1 MIPFGNETVT
11 LIVRSETTDSSGRHH
26 ASYAKH
32 TLTGCSWRRRT
43 QRSREET
50 VHKDAE
56 SITVRVPPGQTIPA
70 VGDLMIFGEYSG
82 TISSSADFE
91 GIIEAKRSTGGAFL
105 VQSVS
110 DNTMSGSPIPHFKA
124 AGWL

>member
-26 ASYAKH
+26 ASYTNHK
-32 TLTGCSWRRRT
+32 LTGCSWRRRT

-50 VHKDAE
+50 VHKTAE
-56 SITVRVPPGQTIPA
+56 SITVRVPVGQTAPN
-70 VGDLMIFGEYSG
+70 VGDLMIYGEYAGS
-82 TISSSADFE
+82 ISNSSEYD
-91 GIIEAKRSTGGAFL
+91 GVIESMRPSGGAFL

-110 DNTMSGSPIPHFKA
+110 DNTMSDSPIPHFKA